1 MKPII
6 HFINNK
12 AKVTRA
18 EDHEEY
24 IGLSRELNYLH

>member
-6 HFINNK
+6 HFIINK

-24 IGLSRELNYLH
+24 IGIYKLI